1 MPYHPNDGARTP
13 DINAQMYAKRGLH
26 LVSNYPS
33 DRRAEIEFVV
43 KHNSDLGVSIEDDAF
58 NRDGTPYETAFA
70 LVMPLEKRD
79 DVGLWWA
86 RYDTYRD
93 EWIRHHQE

>member
-1 MPYHPNDGARTP
+1 M
-13 DINAQMYAKRGLH
+13 
-26 LVSNYPS
+26 
-33 DRRAEIEFVV
+33 
-43 KHNSDLGVSIEDDAF
+43 SDLGVSIEDNAF
-58 NRDGTPYETAFA
+58 NKDGTPYKTAFA
-70 LVMPLEKRD
+70 LVMPLAKRD